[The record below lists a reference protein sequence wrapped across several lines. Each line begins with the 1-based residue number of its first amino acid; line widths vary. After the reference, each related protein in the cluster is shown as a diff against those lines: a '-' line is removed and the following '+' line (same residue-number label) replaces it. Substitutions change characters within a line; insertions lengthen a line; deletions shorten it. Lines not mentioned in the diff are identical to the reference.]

1 MSINRPLTTD
11 KGPRTSDDSLLTY
24 FVRLHLSNRV
34 YTMGVKRLIAIAISV
49 AALVAAPGLWAQ
61 RGGGG
66 RSFGGGG
73 RSFGGA
79 RPSGGFSGFRSSPSP
94 VSRPGPS
101 GFASVRRGS
110 GTWQGFGGRRGPL
123 GGGRYPGR
131 RGRYDRGYGFG
142 YGYNPFGYGY
152 GFYPYGYIPSSLS
165 YAGFPDDYQSE
176 QGGAEAP
183 PEDYGPSY
191 GPGDEGEAY
200 GGPAYP
206 PYPGPAYGSGGP
218 AYGPGYGQG
227 DVRAES
233 PAPAAPSEPQIP
245 TVLVYRDGHQMEI
258 QNYAIAG
265 QTVWVF
271 GDQIT
276 RKIALA
282 DLDVA
287 KTKQLNDK
295 RGVEF
300 DVPESP

>member
-1 MSINRPLTTD
+1 
-11 KGPRTSDDSLLTY
+11 
-24 FVRLHLSNRV
+24 
-34 YTMGVKRLIAIAISV
+34 MGVKRLVAIAISV
-49 AALVAAPGLWAQ
+49 AALAAPPGVWAQ
-61 RGGGG
+61 RGAGG

-79 RPSGGFSGFRSSPSP
+79 RPSGGFSTFHSSPSP
-94 VSRPGPS
+94 VSRPSPS

-110 GTWQGFGGRRGPL
+110 GSWQGPGGRRGPL
-123 GGGRYPGR
+123 GGGRYPRGR
-131 RGRYDRGYGFG
+131 RYYGG

-152 GFYPYGYIPSSLS
+152 GFYPYGSYIPSPLS
-165 YAGFPDDYQSE
+165 YAGFPSDYQS
-176 QGGAEAP
+176 GPSTAEAP
-183 PEDYGPSY
+183 PEEYGPE
-191 GPGDEGEAY
+191 DEGQA
-200 GGPAYP
+200 
-206 PYPGPAYGSGGP
+206 YPGPGYPPSPGP
-218 AYGPGYGQG
+218 GYGPGYGQG
-227 DVRAES
+227 SGRAENG
-233 PAPAAPSEPQIP
+233 PPAAREEPQLP

-265 QTVWVF
+265 RMIWVF

-282 DLDVA
+282 DLDVP

>member
-1 MSINRPLTTD
+1 
-11 KGPRTSDDSLLTY
+11 
-24 FVRLHLSNRV
+24 
-34 YTMGVKRLIAIAISV
+34 MGVKRLIAIAISV
-49 AALVAAPGLWAQ
+49 AALVAPSGLWAQ

-79 RPSGGFSGFRSSPSP
+79 RPSGGFSTFRSSPSP
-94 VSRPGPS
+94 VSRPSSS

-110 GTWQGFGGRRGPL
+110 GGWEGFSGRRGPL
-123 GGGRYPGR
+123 GGGLYPGGR
-131 RGRYDRGYGFG
+131 RRYYSG

-152 GFYPYGYIPSSLS
+152 GFYPYGYYIPSSLS
-165 YAGFPDDYQSE
+165 YAGFPDDYQSG
-176 QGGAEAP
+176 QGAEAP
-183 PEDYGPSY
+183 PGDYGPPY
-191 GPGDEGEAY
+191 GPEDEVEGQAY
-200 GGPAYP
+200 PGPAYP
-206 PYPGPAYGSGGP
+206 PYPGPAYG
-218 AYGPGYGQG
+218 PGYGQG
-227 DVRAES
+227 GARAEN
-233 PAPAAPSEPQIP
+233 PASAAPEEPQLP

-258 QNYAIAG
+258 QNYAIYG